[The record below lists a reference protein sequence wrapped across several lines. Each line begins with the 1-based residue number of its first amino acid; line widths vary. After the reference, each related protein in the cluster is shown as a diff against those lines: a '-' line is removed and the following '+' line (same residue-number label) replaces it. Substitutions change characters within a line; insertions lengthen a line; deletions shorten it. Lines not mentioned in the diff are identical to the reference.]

1 MLGLVLAALLQTAP
15 ALLPAPAALS
25 RAQAMYADG
34 AAHAA
39 KFVQTYT
46 PSGFTNA
53 KTESGQLWVQGP
65 TSLRFEYARP
75 EPKIFTY
82 DGREGRLYVPG
93 DRQLTVAKIAEGD
106 RQTLPVLLLTDPE
119 KFSREYAVSSEAG
132 TGPSDVL
139 VFEPRTPRQEL
150 TRLRLAVS
158 PDGSVPSLS
167 YEDASGNRTEFRF
180 EAWRREKARPADS
193 YRVTGPPGTRV
204 LEN

>member
-1 MLGLVLAALLQTAP
+1 MLGLVLAALLATATAP
-15 ALLPAPAALS
+15 SPAPAALS

-39 KFVQTYT
+39 KFVQSYV

-53 KTESGQLWVQGP
+53 KTESGELWVQGP
-65 TSLRFEYARP
+65 TNLRFEYTRP
-75 EPKIFTY
+75 EPKIFTF
-82 DGREGRLYVPG
+82 DGQEGRLYVPS
-93 DRQLTVAKIAEGD
+93 DRQLTVAKIAEAD

-119 KFSREYAVSSEAG
+119 KFAREYAVSSATGTEAA
-132 TGPSDVL
+132 DVL
-139 VFEPRTPRQEL
+139 LFQPRTPRQEL

-158 PDGSVPSLS
+158 PDGSVPQLS
-167 YEDASGNRTEFRF
+167 YEDASGNRTEFKF
-180 EAWRREKARPADS
+180 EAWRREKARPPAS